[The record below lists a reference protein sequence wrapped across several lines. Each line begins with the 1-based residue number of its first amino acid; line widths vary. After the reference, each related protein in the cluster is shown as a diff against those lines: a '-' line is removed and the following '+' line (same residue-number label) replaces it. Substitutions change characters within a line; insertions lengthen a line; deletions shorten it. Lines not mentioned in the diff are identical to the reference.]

1 MAKVLCNGYEI
12 GNPFNVEHFEMCMYN
27 FVHPYVCVVMC
38 FAMLVNDNVFSTV
51 VYRKYFIYIM
61 HTSVSSSTR

>member
-38 FAMLVNDNVFSTV
+38 FAMLCIFNCCL
-51 VYRKYFIYIM
+51 
-61 HTSVSSSTR
+61 

>member
-1 MAKVLCNGYEI
+1 MVLCNGEI

-38 FAMLVNDNVFSTV
+38 FAMLVNNDVF
-51 VYRKYFIYIM
+51 
-61 HTSVSSSTR
+61 